1 MKHRLLALL
10 LAALLLTLPVLADTP
25 ETEAND
31 LETLLT
37 AFRTDWGLTED
48 NFAMAY
54 VDLDTGETSTFQYDQ
69 WMVAGSTFKVPL
81 AMLYYDR
88 IRDGSM
94 TESTTVGGLRL
105 DSALER
111 IIVNSDNDAAKTL
124 MYAIG
129 NNVWSQY
136 RQLLTQ
142 YSDQEYADKF
152 FSTNVMNCHYMVDC
166 LQYLYDHAD
175 DYPTLLAHMAEA
187 MPGMYFQKY
196 VTDYTVC
203 HKYGL
208 YDGAVN
214 DIAIVYGPHTYIVTA
229 FSQNVYDAETMLGE
243 LNQLLVQ
250 RLERLTAEEAEAE
263 AAALEAQQAQA
274 AEAAAEASE
283 AVAPADPSPAAI
295 IVETVAESEP
305 AASAPVESTAET
317 ASGWSVMG
325 ILLPL
330 AAAAC
335 MAVPVAIAWLLW
347 RRHSRRKVRK

>member
-1 MKHRLLALL
+1 MKRRLLALL
-10 LAALLLTLPVLADTP
+10 LAAVLLALPVLADTP
-25 ETEAND
+25 DTEEND
-31 LETLLT
+31 LETLLA
-37 AFRTDWGLTED
+37 AFRADWGLTED

-54 VDLDTGETSTFQYDQ
+54 VDLDTGEYSTFQYDQ

-142 YSDQEYADKF
+142 YSGQDYPDKF

-166 LQYLYDHAD
+166 LLYLYDHAD
-175 DYPTLLAHMAEA
+175 DYPTLLEHMAEA

-208 YDGAVN
+208 YEGAVN

-250 RLERLTAEEAEAE
+250 RLERLTAEEAEE
-263 AAALEAQQAQA
+263 DA
-274 AEAAAEASE
+274 AEISGTEDTVE
-283 AVAPADPSPAAI
+283 PVEETVDPSPAAI
-295 IVETVAESEP
+295 TVETVADT
-305 AASAPVESTAET
+305 ESTAPATVESAAET
-317 ASGWSVMG
+317 TVGWSVMG

-335 MAVPVAIAWLLW
+335 MAVLVAVVWLLW